1 MNGETFTIDPD
12 FSVLFGCRAT
22 LSLIGL
28 ATGVVGYLVMERQW
42 DNQAPTAITTTLGS
56 PEEVPDNETGNNAA
70 SSSYVNMNNND
81 PDKVVGQAFHYN
93 GARDLVRVRT
103 GDSTDKEYHPEQAA
117 GTFTE
122 AIQSAVAASYYGT
135 SEAVEAKLGKAF
147 PTPKMMLVGLSLW
160 SLSFLLDPA
169 IGGLR
174 FYANFFN
181 VSCCVLSALLG
192 PLVAF
197 PMRKAILERDYGYKK
212 KLVVVFAV
220 ISVLISSFSIA
231 DPEVDAP
238 WYFTIVAGLFIFASP
253 AVYMTSR
260 KMGFSWFFEG
270 KPRINSN
277 ILVQNIGPLLLLFG
291 VFLLWVGTN
300 AIFMADL
307 NLSYVPFWT
316 TNIRG
321 WFVFIAGLFFI
332 VPGQLAMDLAFD
344 QGSLPV
350 TPGFRDSYVY
360 KLNGN
365 TFAALARD
373 NITRFDIVW
382 LARLLETPLLG
393 SIGWFLMGLSSFMPF
408 DEIDLTVQKFFT
420 MFICFAIPFIQYGLL
435 TPALWRSDAE
445 AYKKWQYVYYCLM
458 VALVITIGLSHGI
471 ALLFSLFGVGLILGG
486 QRKDMHD
493 ERKHGTL
500 WLTGSPPTSNPN
512 PQVYGIGQPLYIL
525 GWIMFC
531 TAMSVPM

>member
-238 WYFTIVAGLFIFASP
+238 WYFTIVAGEYNLNRREEHEYGRRIWSFCTFWNYFALSCP
-253 AVYMTSR
+253 YIRLTLPEPTTTS
-260 KMGFSWFFEG
+260 
-270 KPRINSN
+270 
-277 ILVQNIGPLLLLFG
+277 
-291 VFLLWVGTN
+291 FLLSMYQTN
-300 AIFMADL
+300 NQSNRLVHIRLSRCVHDITKDGIFM
-307 NLSYVPFWT
+307 
-316 TNIRG
+316 
-321 WFVFIAGLFFI
+321 VF
-332 VPGQLAMDLAFD
+332 
-344 QGSLPV
+344 
-350 TPGFRDSYVY
+350 
-360 KLNGN
+360 
-365 TFAALARD
+365 
-373 NITRFDIVW
+373 
-382 LARLLETPLLG
+382 
-393 SIGWFLMGLSSFMPF
+393 
-408 DEIDLTVQKFFT
+408 
-420 MFICFAIPFIQYGLL
+420 
-435 TPALWRSDAE
+435 
-445 AYKKWQYVYYCLM
+445 
-458 VALVITIGLSHGI
+458 
-471 ALLFSLFGVGLILGG
+471 
-486 QRKDMHD
+486 
-493 ERKHGTL
+493 
-500 WLTGSPPTSNPN
+500 
-512 PQVYGIGQPLYIL
+512 
-525 GWIMFC
+525 
-531 TAMSVPM
+531 